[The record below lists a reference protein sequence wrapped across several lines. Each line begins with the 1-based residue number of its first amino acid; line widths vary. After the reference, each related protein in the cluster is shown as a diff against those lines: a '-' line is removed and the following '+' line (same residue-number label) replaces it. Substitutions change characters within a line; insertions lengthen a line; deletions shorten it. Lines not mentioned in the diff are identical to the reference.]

1 MSTNNQPTK
10 LKISKPTKKQVL
22 VSILSLFVAL
32 LSLYGLVSG
41 YNAFV
46 VYKEKKLDAYA
57 LNRVNSQGVLK
68 AQFITDNRDSIYVP
82 VIMKAEVEAQINQA
96 INTALGK

>member
-1 MSTNNQPTK
+1 MK
-10 LKISKPTKKQVL
+10 KIVKPTKKQVL
-22 VSILSLFVAL
+22 IAVLGFILTMF
-32 LSLYGLVSG
+32 SLYGAVAG
-41 YNAFV
+41 YKAFV

-57 LNRVNSQGVLK
+57 LNRVNSQGALK

-82 VIMKAEVEAQINQA
+82 VVMKAEVEAQINQA